1 MSARHKKLWV
11 PTGAFLLLMG
21 AVGLV
26 LAEFSDRSIH
36 WGAYLVISIFYAAM
50 FWVGAYAATK
60 RSSADT
66 GGVMLAGRALP
77 LWIAAG
83 TMGATWV
90 DGGYLNGTAE
100 YTATAGLMWVQAPWG
115 YAFSLVL
122 GGLFFARPMRRR
134 RFYTMIDPLEQRYGK
149 RMGAVLFLPAL
160 FGEVFWT
167 AAILTALGTTF
178 GTVIG
183 LDTVPAIILSALIA
197 ITYTALGGLWAV
209 AMTDVLQMVLLLAGL
224 FLVLPFA
231 LNHVGG
237 LNQAL
242 GDYALSIGKG
252 ASFFP
257 DREFLGAYYWVW
269 WDNALLL
276 MLGGIP
282 WQVYFQRVLAS
293 KDEQT
298 AVRLSFLAALVCFV
312 AAAPAVLIGIIGHV
326 ADWEAAGTTAPPV
339 ASATLP
345 WVIRYLTNP
354 WIAVAGLGAVAAA
367 VMSSV
372 DSSILSASSMAG
384 WNVFRPLFRPQITN
398 TGLRR
403 IIGKMVWII
412 GIAATLLAL
421 KINSV
426 YQLWFLCSDFVYC
439 LLFPALVCA
448 LFDVKANFPGALVG
462 FLIAFF
468 LRFGGGEPTLGLPAL
483 LPYPSDADGIVLFP
497 FRTLAMLSGLMAIIL
512 VSRLTQKHFPAN
524 ALQEIPVEGNGAVSD
539 MK

>member
-1 MSARHKKLWV
+1 MRESVKKTIL
-11 PTGAFLLLMG
+11 PTGALMLLMG
-21 AVGLV
+21 AIGLM
-26 LAEFSDRSIH
+26 LSWFSEKEIQ
-36 WGAYLVISIFYAAM
+36 WGAYLLMTVFYGAM
-50 FWVGAYAATK
+50 FWVGAYAAT
-60 RSSADT
+60 RTSAANT
-66 GGVMLAGRALP
+66 GGVLLAGRALP
-77 LWIAAG
+77 LWVAAG

-100 YTATAGLMWVQAPWG
+100 YTAKAGLMWVQAPWG
-115 YAFSLVL
+115 YAISLIL

-134 RFYTMIDPLEQRYGK
+134 RFYTMIDPLEQRFGK
-149 RMGAVLFLPAL
+149 KMGAVLFLPAL
-160 FGEVFWT
+160 CGEVFWT

-183 LDTVPAIILSALIA
+183 LETAPAIVLSAMIA
-197 ITYTALGGLWAV
+197 IAYTALGGLWAV
-209 AMTDVLQMVLLLAGL
+209 AMTDVLQLLLLLAGMY
-224 FLVLPFA
+224 LVLPFA
-231 LNHVGG
+231 LEHVGG
-237 LNQAL
+237 MDNALNA
-242 GDYALSIGKG
+242 YSRNMGKG
-252 ASFFP
+252 AGILP

-298 AVRLSFLAALVCFV
+298 AVRLSFLAALICFI
-312 AAAPAVLIGIIGHV
+312 AALPAVLIGIIGNV
-326 ADWEAAGTTAPPV
+326 ADWGAAGTTAPPV

-354 WIAVAGLGAVAAA
+354 WVAIAGLGAVAAA

-384 WNVFRPLFRPQITN
+384 WNVFRPLFRPQITSA
-398 TGLRR
+398 GLSRL
-403 IIGKMVWII
+403 IGKMVWII

-448 LFDVKANFPGALVG
+448 LFDRKANFAGALAG
-462 FLIAFF
+462 FLIAFL
-468 LRFGGGEPTLGLPAL
+468 LRFGGGEPTLGIPAL
-483 LPYPSDADGIVLFP
+483 LPYPCDAEGVVIFP
-497 FRTLAMLSGLMAIIL
+497 FRTLAMLSGLISIIV
-512 VSRLTQKHFPAN
+512 VSRLTQKKYPARV
-524 ALQEIPVEGNGAVSD
+524 LQEIPEEEGTVT
-539 MK
+539 